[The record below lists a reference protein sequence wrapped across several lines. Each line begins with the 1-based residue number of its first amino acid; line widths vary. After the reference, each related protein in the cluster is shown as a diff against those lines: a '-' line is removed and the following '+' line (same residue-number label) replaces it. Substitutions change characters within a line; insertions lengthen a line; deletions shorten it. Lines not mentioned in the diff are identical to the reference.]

1 MSVRARA
8 GVIVVRAWV
17 EDGVGLRARITS
29 SPDVDSPEVERRPA
43 TSEEEIHAAVQEW
56 LSAVRA
62 GGGSP

>member
-1 MSVRARA
+1 VSARPHA
-8 GVIVVRAWV
+8 GVIVVRAWI

-29 SPDVDSPEVERRPA
+29 SADVDAPEVERRPA
-43 TSEEEIHAAVQEW
+43 TSEEEIHEAVREW